1 MSSVDK
7 LSNNWPELQAAL
19 PVVPARQP
27 AVDDVFGVPDGGE
40 VGQAVD
46 PVTVSIAGPGHHQ

>member
-1 MSSVDK
+1 MRDE
-7 LSNNWPELQAAL
+7 LSWQTELQAAL